1 MCCCIALHMSTAG
14 QLYARRLLVYQP
26 HMPLPRCCLMMR
38 GSLPYHGMTSWE
50 EAEEAAIA
58 VDTFLHA
65 IITFRNHCVEQFG
78 G

>member
-1 MCCCIALHMSTAG
+1 LLDGEGVIALLRDDFMGGA
-14 QLYARRLLVYQP
+14 Q
-26 HMPLPRCCLMMR
+26 
-38 GSLPYHGMTSWE
+38 
-50 EAEEAAIA
+50 EAAIA